1 MSQLLHIKQSKN
13 LEKRREKS
21 LRFVFFLSVN
31 NCFRFALIVWKTDLV
46 FNAKC
51 VSRCVCECFGLI
63 TDEQGFHFQKFF
75 ELIFSPFG
83 YFLLFFEM
91 SQSRIE
97 YNTRGKGSKKSEW
110 WALKSRKS
118 GVGRRKHFWPKKKNH
133 VTWTHSK

>member
-51 VSRCVCECFGLI
+51 VSRCVCVCFGLI

-83 YFLLFFEM
+83 YFLLFFWNV
-91 SQSRIE
+91 SKSNRIQYSRKGEQKKWMMGVEKSKI
-97 YNTRGKGSKKSEW
+97 GGGSKKTFLAEKK
-110 WALKSRKS
+110 KSRD
-118 GVGRRKHFWPKKKNH
+118 VNAF
-133 VTWTHSK
+133 